1 MNYELRDFEPKLF
14 TGAMSVDYDTIIER
28 ADEALEHPADSA
40 WSDGDLWNT
49 HTMMF
54 STPDIELTDDY
65 LEGWSNY
72 RTILKALS
80 EAYPDDVSDCTFGH
94 WTYSRFMAIKI
105 RVVDAEGVIT
115 PAFCEAVEIAYDLE
129 HNNHLYDEG
138 DYMDLKDEAE
148 LEHVKIFA
156 NDNDLTLDSLLE
168 AMSDLNVYFDL
179 HEGWYDVDEEALIA
193 LAREKASTW
202 EAHYYSGEGHS
213 PEQCYYCARAE
224 EVAV

>member
-1 MNYELRDFEPKLF
+1 MYELKDFEPKLF
-14 TGAMSVDYDTIIER
+14 TGAMSVYYDTVIEL
-28 ADEALEHPADSA
+28 AEEALQHPADSA
-40 WSDGDLWNT
+40 WHDDELWST

-54 STPDIELTDDY
+54 STPDIELTDEY

-94 WTYSRFMAIKI
+94 WTYSRFMAVKI
-105 RVVDAEGVIT
+105 RVVDADGVIT

-138 DYMDLKDEAE
+138 DYMELKDEAE
-148 LEHVKIFA
+148 SRHVA
-156 NDNDLTLDSLLE
+156 VYADDNNVQLDSLLK
-168 AMSDLNVYFDL
+168 AMNELDARYDL
-179 HEGWYDVDEEALIA
+179 HEGWYGVDEDALIA
-193 LAREKASTW
+193 KARELSSTW
-202 EAHYYSGEGHS
+202 EAHYNSGEGHY

-224 EVAV
+224 EVA